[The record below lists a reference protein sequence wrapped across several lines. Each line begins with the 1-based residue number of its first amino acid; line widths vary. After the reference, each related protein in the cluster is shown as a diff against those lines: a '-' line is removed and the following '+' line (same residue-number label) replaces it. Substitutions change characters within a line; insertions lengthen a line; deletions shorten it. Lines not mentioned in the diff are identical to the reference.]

1 MLGVSMTKD
10 LKNRIKKAA
19 QYDGRS
25 MANFAAQC
33 LKQAIEDLE
42 REQRLTASN
51 TPPDKTFQ

>member
-1 MLGVSMTKD
+1 MTKD